1 MNSNHRREFGS
12 AATCARCL
20 LFIGV
25 AVGSVSAGGEGPPG
39 SQAINSPQATAA
51 NDPMKDY
58 DDTVRRGDSLYEAG
72 NPFEAVL
79 AYERAR
85 RVAYNN
91 KLKTDTAALEQKLAR
106 ARDAR
111 DGKSAATQA
120 APGAAPANNAAAP
133 AAPPVASPAGAWPII
148 ELTTSFGNGPR
159 TITGR
164 DVPQDNSQQYGPHGV
179 DSRWIV
185 SNPYLPLDRHFLPYI
200 WRMACTRDG
209 SLYLAGE
216 SVVPAAETRRQPRS
230 NRDWYANN
238 STGIW
243 KVAPDGKVN
252 AFGVRPYGNQPGW
265 DRQTAK
271 CNAGVQQ
278 AGIAVE
284 HWGGMVVDGE
294 GDVLFSDNE
303 LGVIM
308 KMRKDGFVEHVAG
321 GGAQACAYD
330 RYKTPQ
336 KSGYL
341 DGPATQ
347 ALFNG
352 PRGLALDATGSILVA
367 DANNCALR
375 KIDRAGN
382 VTTIHKGNC
391 RFEKERTRYEYVVV
405 DKDGLPVVGG
415 SNAHIGV
422 EIFGGVYRFHA
433 DGKVEQLLAGRQI
446 APRTPQ
452 QHVGLLTGLVVLPD
466 GSLIISDGEEQE
478 NALLQLRGGG
488 VSRWLGTRAQDITFP
503 EIDGTAKVARLFAP
517 GELCASGDG
526 TVFMLP
532 RHSKRPVRKF
542 DPQTRTVSSWV
553 Y

>member
-1 MNSNHRREFGS
+1 MTSNHWQGFGPAANRAARLLLVGLAVLS
-12 AATCARCL
+12 A
-20 LFIGV
+20 
-25 AVGSVSAGGEGPPG
+25 SAGGAGPPG
-39 SQAINSPQATAA
+39 SEPGNSPPQATAA
-51 NDPMKDY
+51 NDAMQDY
-58 DDTVRRGDSLYEAG
+58 DDTVRRGDAFFEGG
-72 NPFEAVL
+72 NHFEAVL
-79 AYERAR
+79 AFERAR

-111 DGKSAATQA
+111 DGKV
-120 APGAAPANNAAAP
+120 APTRAVTGAVPANNAAV
-133 AAPPVASPAGAWPII
+133 PVAASPAGAWPII
-148 ELTTSFGNGPR
+148 ELTTSFGTGPR

-179 DSRWIV
+179 GSKWIV

-238 STGIW
+238 STGVW
-243 KVAPDGKVN
+243 KVAPDGKVT

-265 DRQTAK
+265 DKQTAK
-271 CNAGVQQ
+271 CNADVQQ

-294 GDVLFSDNE
+294 GDVLFSDND

-341 DGPATQ
+341 DGPAKQ
-347 ALFNG
+347 ALFDR
-352 PRGLALDATGSILVA
+352 PRGLALDPAGNILVA
-367 DANNCALR
+367 DENNCALR

-382 VTTIHKGNC
+382 VTTVHKGNC
-391 RFEKERTRYEYVVV
+391 RFEKERMAYEYVVV

-415 SNAHIGV
+415 TNVHVGV
-422 EIFGGVYRFHA
+422 EIFGGVYRFHG

-452 QHVGLLTGLVVLPD
+452 QYVALLTGLAVLPN
-466 GSLIISDGEEQE
+466 GSLLISDGEERE
-478 NALLQLRGGG
+478 NALLRLRDGG
-488 VSRWLGTRAQDITFP
+488 VVHWLGTSARDPAVP
-503 EIDGTAKVARLFAP
+503 EIDGPANAARLYKP

-526 TVFMLP
+526 TVFILP
-532 RHSKRPVRKF
+532 RHSMRPVRKF
-542 DPQTRTVSSWV
+542 DPKTQAVSTWI